1 MLFRSLIIKRRVI
14 DIERVFVEDR
24 KCMGSL
30 FLFFLIWIFSIIVGI
45 IIFDVN
51 VLFII
56 FFFDKYL
63 KND

>member
-1 MLFRSLIIKRRVI
+1 MLFRSLIIKRVVI

-24 KCMGSL
+24 KFMGSL
-30 FLFFLIWIFSIIVGI
+30 FLFFLFWIFSIIVGI

>member
-30 FLFFLIWIFSIIVGI
+30 FLFFLFWIFSIIVGI